1 MSTIPSFAPAK
12 WYISDA
18 VHRHLVLRDGE
29 WVNSREQ
36 DPTWYETEGAA
47 MQALESVND
56 GIFTPLAHRVPWGN
70 NAAQVAGKVGG

>member
-1 MSTIPSFAPAK
+1 MTLAK

-18 VHRHLVLRDGE
+18 IHRHLVLRDGE

-36 DPTWYETEGAA
+36 GPTWYD
-47 MQALESVND
+47 ESEVAGVLD
-56 GIFTPLAHRVPWGN
+56 SLDDSIFTPLAQRVPWGN